1 VLDDFI
7 KDESGSASSEY
18 GSVYLLVAV
27 GLFIVFTVFH
37 GGISN
42 AVGVIADD
50 FVNKLDSMSVA
61 SEKNFNL

>member
-1 VLDDFI
+1 MLDEFI
-7 KDESGSASSEY
+7 KDESGSASGEY
-18 GSVYLLVAV
+18 GSVYLLVAL

-37 GGISN
+37 HGISN

-50 FVNKLDSMSVA
+50 FVNKLDRMSVA